1 MVSWSTEIISNYM
14 ELTLTCSSQSTLVL
28 LDSAKMVAHKCVRV
42 IGIRKLNEIHDLYGE
57 SEGPKHR

>member
-1 MVSWSTEIISNYM
+1 M